1 MNTAKNILLD
11 PESTTG
17 YTEDNGEV
25 MLNLRLFKGLPGQYN
40 LQFEAQEIQSKKSSI
55 FELRNRIDKV
65 EVIYDI
71 NQTLS
76 VDLLDTNQEPITL
89 FPQPR
94 LKIYY
99 NEEQFKIT
107 KKYIDVTIYK

>member
-40 LQFEAQEIQSKKSSI
+40 LQFEAQEIK
-55 FELRNRIDKV
+55 
-65 EVIYDI
+65 
-71 NQTLS
+71 
-76 VDLLDTNQEPITL
+76 
-89 FPQPR
+89 
-94 LKIYY
+94 
-99 NEEQFKIT
+99 T
-107 KKYIDVTIYK
+107 KKPLISKFENVMMRLNKISLSLSNLTKIRLDEIELD